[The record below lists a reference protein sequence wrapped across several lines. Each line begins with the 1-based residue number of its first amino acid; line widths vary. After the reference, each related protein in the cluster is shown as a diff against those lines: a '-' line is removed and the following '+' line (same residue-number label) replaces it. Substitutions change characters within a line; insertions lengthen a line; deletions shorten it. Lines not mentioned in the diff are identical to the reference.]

1 MENLTILGV
10 RNTVPDKPMPS
21 LMLCWQKGTKG
32 MWYDAAALFLSSIL
46 GWICGY
52 RAGKNDGYDD
62 GFRKGLIHIKWKET
76 SDDSDDQKP
85 VAS

>member
-1 MENLTILGV
+1 
-10 RNTVPDKPMPS
+10 
-21 LMLCWQKGTKG
+21 